1 MSSHEAS
8 HATESQDPVENVIH
22 SVPVILPL
30 AGAVLIFLLALIA
43 VAMA

>member
-1 MSSHEAS
+1 MSSQEAS
-8 HATESQDPVENVIH
+8 HNPETQDPVESVIH
-22 SVPVILPL
+22 SVPIILPA